1 MPFVPNGRGAS
12 EVEPLFATIDQ
23 RIEAALL
30 ASHRPIKESEFANLL
45 PEGTDVRGAILRLEA
60 FWRDR
65 GGEIRKDDGGW
76 ALHANVDMLPADQR
90 LGSGRRLSEQAIAT
104 LAVIAM
110 HQPITVKQ
118 IETVRG
124 VKLGRGVIESLV
136 DAGLVGVVG
145 RRRGT
150 GQAIAYGTTGK
161 FLERAGLNALSDLP
175 TPEEAFALDLASS

>member
-1 MPFVPNGRGAS
+1 M
-12 EVEPLFATIDQ
+12 EPLFATLDQ

-30 ASHRPIKESEFANLL
+30 AASKPIKEADLSRLL
-45 PEGTDVRGAILRLEA
+45 PEGTDVSGSIARLEA
-60 FWRDR
+60 FWSTR
-65 GGEIRKDDGGW
+65 GGEVRKEEGGW
-76 ALHANVDMLPADQR
+76 VLKARPQLLPTDHR

-124 VKLGRGVIESLV
+124 VKLGRGVLEGLV
-136 DAGLVGVVG
+136 EAGLVAVTG

-150 GQAIAYGTTGK
+150 GQAVAYGTTAR
-161 FLERAGLNALSDLP
+161 FLERTGLNALADLP
-175 TPEEAFALDLASS
+175 TPEEAFALDLASA

>member
-1 MPFVPNGRGAS
+1 M
-12 EVEPLFATIDQ
+12 EPLFATIDQ

-30 ASHRPIKESEFANLL
+30 SSVRPIKEGEFAALL
-45 PEGTDVRGAILRLEA
+45 PAEADVVGAIARIKE
-60 FWRDR
+60 FWSGR
-65 GGEIRKDDGGW
+65 GGEVKKEDGGW
-76 ALHANVDMLPADQR
+76 TLRARSELLPADQR

-118 IETVRG
+118 IETARG
-124 VKLGRGVIESLV
+124 VKLGRGVLDGLLE
-136 DAGLVGVVG
+136 AGLVELVG

-150 GQAIAYGTTGK
+150 GQAAAYGTTAR
-161 FLERAGLNALSDLP
+161 FLERTGLGALQDLP